1 MHHCPRN
8 KPTNNKL
15 KKKRKRKRLKIKN
28 MVILKLIVTMRR
40 KLIII
45 QLLKIKKLTKVP
57 LTKLN

>member
-1 MHHCPRN
+1 MHHCLRN

-45 QLLKIKKLTKVP
+45 PLLKIKKLTKVP
-57 LTKLN
+57 QTKLN